1 MSQEDQESSPS
12 KKIKKEG
19 ESELKVSNYFSI
31 RISDGFIRTVGNV
44 VTPLVLAHA
53 SLQIIREL
61 KGVQLEG
68 AFINILSQFWV
79 GVRQFRPG
87 SIIIDAESLKHSSA
101 LNMDAIIQKM
111 ITEMK
116 TIMPAGNFVIEKVND
131 KDHHSPEPKVQA
143 MDLALYTLHMLK
155 KELGRMKLS
164 AIAEV
169 MDFHNAEEMI
179 SQSIRETQSS
189 TKVCLLSQ
197 NGKGKSFILNLLLL
211 MTADTDEEYQ
221 EYIKNN
227 EGILPLT
234 QERLKLLHKKG
245 HTEIIPEIF
254 AEELENAEEEED
266 SDQKKEKILKMMQN
280 CCYTSSISLNRMA
293 EMMKA
298 EEKSFSALKKYCE
311 SDGGNLRDFRSYL
324 LPEKGTKKTHIST
337 TKSVVRL
344 HYGRIYQMK
353 VKYMSKEDLQ
363 NQLYE
368 LVEIARDFSQRKERG
383 LKESKREE
391 SQRLSLE
398 KRFKILTTHFQ
409 EGNIDQEALMQIE
422 SPDCI
427 LLKEEVKTFAGTTA
441 YFIGLGKNATE
452 DRLFIREKLR
462 EMITLTNVSEDD
474 KKLQEMKIAA
484 VKDIVV
490 FAPCKLLCGGKE
502 LIEMPGTDESDPL
515 AQHEI
520 GNILDKA
527 NGTLLLSESSFNI
540 GEADVKD
547 ILRES
552 KFLHNFIKS
561 PDEYMLLFMA
571 YQEKNKDMQFTKD
584 AKIIDMEFIKE
595 EEEKNEGEI
604 EGLERL
610 LEKQLP
616 EDAKKSINTSVILPV
631 FHSSLLMQEG
641 DPTEIM
647 GQFESNLQHTGVYKV
662 MEELDQFGFM
672 NLKPQ
677 LDDAKVALIHLKEKA
692 MHYEV
697 ICKRKASQAEETIRI
712 WKIKEIKDLKID
724 YFLKEHD
731 KILQHTK
738 SSLNEKRKQFING
751 KVAKLLKE
759 WGRNAS
765 EKWKMSKSKVTNR
778 AVFNPYFNGRHPNY
792 KVKLYNI
799 AYGKPD
805 ELEMKDFLN
814 ETRDVMVTY
823 KENALKLLE
832 EVLDFKE
839 NGWTEMKEFV
849 MQAINH
855 ELDEAIVWYMGKKKM
870 PFDEKKLIQLFERS
884 LVDCLKEKLLK
895 YAYSEK
901 ITIGNAKEMV
911 TKQISGVVENAAV
924 YFEWNIEKKLHDQR
938 WKSFLGKVNPN
949 SKTPRLL
956 QITMSVLK
964 PMPENLSKEKEET
977 LNVIKRLDNLI
988 KMADVAL
995 KGTKKTGDK

>member
-1 MSQEDQESSPS
+1 MPIFWIFPYFFESRIKECFPTFSMLDYQVDYENHALYKHGKKGRRQSPVRIFTNLSPRDIILPSDEGYRFCSQCQRYVSSENKHCDICDACPS
-12 KKIKKEG
+12 K
-19 ESELKVSNYFSI
+19 
-31 RISDGFIRTVGNV
+31 DGRQWK
-44 VTPLVLAHA
+44 HC
-53 SLQIIREL
+53 LQCNKCVKPR
-61 KGVQLEG
+61 
-68 AFINILSQFWV
+68 
-79 GVRQFRPG
+79 
-87 SIIIDAESLKHSSA
+87 
-101 LNMDAIIQKM
+101 
-111 ITEMK
+111 
-116 TIMPAGNFVIEKVND
+116 
-131 KDHHSPEPKVQA
+131 
-143 MDLALYTLHMLK
+143 
-155 KELGRMKLS
+155 
-164 AIAEV
+164 
-169 MDFHNAEEMI
+169 
-179 SQSIRETQSS
+179 
-189 TKVCLLSQ
+189 
-197 NGKGKSFILNLLLL
+197 KGKSFILNLLLL

-520 GNILDKA
+520 GNILDK
-527 NGTLLLSESSFNI
+527 
-540 GEADVKD
+540 
-547 ILRES
+547 
-552 KFLHNFIKS
+552 
-561 PDEYMLLFMA
+561 
-571 YQEKNKDMQFTKD
+571 
-584 AKIIDMEFIKE
+584 
-595 EEEKNEGEI
+595 
-604 EGLERL
+604 
-610 LEKQLP
+610 
-616 EDAKKSINTSVILPV
+616 
-631 FHSSLLMQEG
+631 G

-792 KVKLYNI
+792 KEKLREMITLTNVS
-799 AYGKPD
+799 ADQEK
-805 ELEMKDFLN
+805 LQEMKIAAVKEIVVYAPCKLLCGQKELIEMPGTDESDPLALHDIGNILN
-814 ETRDVMVTY
+814 E
-823 KENALKLLE
+823 
-832 EVLDFKE
+832 
-839 NGWTEMKEFV
+839 
-849 MQAINH
+849 
-855 ELDEAIVWYMGKKKM
+855 
-870 PFDEKKLIQLFERS
+870 
-884 LVDCLKEKLLK
+884 
-895 YAYSEK
+895 
-901 ITIGNAKEMV
+901 
-911 TKQISGVVENAAV
+911 
-924 YFEWNIEKKLHDQR
+924 
-938 WKSFLGKVNPN
+938 VN
-949 SKTPRLL
+949 
-956 QITMSVLK
+956 
-964 PMPENLSKEKEET
+964 
-977 LNVIKRLDNLI
+977 
-988 KMADVAL
+988 
-995 KGTKKTGDK
+995 